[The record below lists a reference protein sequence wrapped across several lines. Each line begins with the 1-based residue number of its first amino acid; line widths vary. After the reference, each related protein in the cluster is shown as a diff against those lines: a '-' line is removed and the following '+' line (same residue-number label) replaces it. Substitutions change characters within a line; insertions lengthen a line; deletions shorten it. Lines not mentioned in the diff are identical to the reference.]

1 MSASVDD
8 CRCVALGQTT
18 NDWLVSRASDRRR
31 PHVFTWSRASAEG
44 RRPRVVTRSR
54 ASSEGRLPHVVT
66 RSRASAEGRRPHVV
80 FGGGTLETTVEAL
93 HIVWSVPA
101 TGRRAAAAAGDVGS
115 FDIRSLGGSW
125 FMQSDTG

>member
-8 CRCVALGQTT
+8 FRCVALGQTT

-31 PHVFTWSRASAEG
+31 PHVFTWSRASA
-44 RRPRVVTRSR
+44 
-54 ASSEGRLPHVVT
+54 EGRLPHVVT

-101 TGRRAAAAAGDVGS
+101 TGRRAAAGDVGS